1 MKTGWKTTSFWLVV
15 LLNVIGLATAV
26 QGLISPLVALVTLA
40 LLNTAYGT
48 LRSIEKIKS
57 DETVK
62 PGYQTTEFILVA
74 LYNVAVG
81 MGTLSGKIPA
91 SIAVPIMTVVTLVY
105 NTLRQLVSMAATAAG
120 TKIDAEVPEQLPKPA
135 TDAAVVTTAPK

>member
-15 LLNVIGLATAV
+15 LLNAVGLITAV
-26 QGLISPLVALVTLA
+26 QGLLNPLIALAVLA
-40 LLNTAYGT
+40 VLNGAYGT

-57 DETVK
+57 DEAVT
-62 PGYQTTEFILVA
+62 PGYQTSEFILVA
-74 LYNVAVG
+74 LYNLAVT

-91 SIAVPIMTVVTLVY
+91 NIAVPVMTALTLVY

-120 TKIDAEVPEQLPKPA
+120 ATIDSEVPAELPKPA
-135 TDAAVVTTAPK
+135 TDATSTAAPKK